1 MVTCMSTPQNGA
13 ASATDAEIG
22 NRIAN
27 ALIIKGINQKAL
39 SDATGISYPT
49 LRRSL
54 TGGRSLT
61 FLEFAKIAS
70 AIDVKPSALLPAA
83 LTESA
88 A

>member
-1 MVTCMSTPQNGA
+1 MTTSPNGA
-13 ASATDAEIG
+13 ASAADAEIG
-22 NRIAN
+22 SRIAN
-27 ALIIKGINQKAL
+27 ALIVKGTNVRAL

-61 FLEFAKIAS
+61 FLEFSKIAN
-70 AIDVKPSALLPAA
+70 AIDVPHKTLLPA
-83 LTESA
+83 TFTQDA